1 MYVRSSFVFTGD
13 YVKLKIHT
21 PMYTIAKALASPNSG
36 LEVKDRV
43 WLKITIPKSFIGK
56 HLVNAIMM
64 TWRKQYLA
72 GFLCESLKSSFPF
85 RISSLKTQS

>member
-1 MYVRSSFVFTGD
+1 MIGVYVGHVTFSVSCFLTGD

-56 HLVNAIMM
+56 HLILS
-64 TWRKQYLA
+64 R
-72 GFLCESLKSSFPF
+72 
-85 RISSLKTQS
+85 

>member
-1 MYVRSSFVFTGD
+1 MITIYTLNFLCFSDMNIYIYLSFLVSLFPGD

-56 HLVNAIMM
+56 QVSNKHLFI
-64 TWRKQYLA
+64 
-72 GFLCESLKSSFPF
+72 
-85 RISSLKTQS
+85 ID

>member
-1 MYVRSSFVFTGD
+1 MIGVHVANFLCVFFLPGD

-56 HLVNAIMM
+56 HLILV
-64 TWRKQYLA
+64 
-72 GFLCESLKSSFPF
+72 SSV
-85 RISSLKTQS
+85 IVTMIWGWTIVATSILVLVQS

>member
-1 MYVRSSFVFTGD
+1 MLDDLRSTCASCDFLCVFIFRFPGD

-56 HLVNAIMM
+56 HLIIYCRNDLEGA
-64 TWRKQYLA
+64 L
-72 GFLCESLKSSFPF
+72 S
-85 RISSLKTQS
+85 